1 MKKSVFRL
9 ISLLVMAVPASLASV
24 SLWLASSVLTAIS
37 LTLLTAIWEALLRP
51 LTMVCELTPCSTC
64 SLTSFRISPA
74 STTTD
79 VVPSP
84 TSASCDRAIST
95 RILAAGWTMSRSFMT
110 VAPSFVI
117 VCLPFSS
124 TINRSPP

>member
-9 ISLLVMAVPASLASV
+9 ISLLVMAVPASLARV

-51 LTMVCELTPCSTC
+51 LMMVCELTPCSTC
-64 SLTSFRISPA
+64 SLISLRISPA
-74 STTTD
+74 RTTTD

-84 TSASCDRAIST
+84 TSASCERAMST

-117 VCLPFSS
+117 VCLQFSS